1 MKIKTKLSLGV
12 GFLFLLIILLI
23 GVGVNYIH
31 KLSNDTQNILVA
43 NYNTIDYSRQML
55 NALDEDISSEKS
67 ISKFQ
72 DNMLKQQKNV
82 TEIGEQE
89 LTNKLTYDFEKL
101 RTDSKNNLLFVNIRK
116 DLTDIMLLNMQ
127 AIQRKSFIA
136 EKTAKSAT
144 TIIAITGTI
153 CFLLA
158 FTLLLNLP
166 GSIANPIK
174 ELTESIKEIAAKNYS
189 QRVHFESHNEFG
201 ELAHSFNTMAKKLE
215 EYNSSNLAK
224 LMMEKKRIET
234 LINNMHDPVI
244 GLDES
249 KKIIFI
255 NNEALNI
262 AGLKNED
269 AINQKAQDVAVHND
283 LIRSLIQ
290 QLISDNSI
298 SKKENK
304 PIKIFAD
311 GKESYFNKEII
322 RIEITPTAETIAK
335 HIGDVILLQNIT
347 PFKELDAAKTNFIA
361 TVSHELKTPI
371 SSMLLSLQL
380 LENEKTGTINESQK
394 QLIESIKEDSNRLLK
409 ITGELLNMTQ
419 VEAGKIQLNL
429 QQSNPKTIIQY
440 AVEANKMMA
449 DENKIQLEIICAD
462 DIALIQAD
470 TDKTI
475 WVLTNLISNAIRY
488 SNQNSKI
495 IIKAEEDKANSSVNI
510 SVQDFG
516 KGIDSKYK
524 DKIFDRYFQ
533 VPGSNK
539 SGSGLGLA
547 ISKEFIEAQGGK
559 ISMKSE
565 IGTGSIFL
573 ISLNVA

>member
-67 ISKFQ
+67 AAKFQ
-72 DNMLKQQKNV
+72 DNLVKQQHNI
-82 TEIGEQE
+82 TEVGEQE
-89 LTNKLTYDFEKL
+89 LTNKLIFDFEKL
-101 RTDSKNNLLFVNIRK
+101 RTDTKNNSLFVSIRK

-136 EKTAKSAT
+136 ENTAKSAT
-144 TIIAITGTI
+144 TIIALTGTI

-201 ELAHSFNTMAKKLE
+201 ELAKSFNIMAQKLE

-244 GLDES
+244 GLDEN

-262 AGLKNED
+262 AGLKHED
-269 AINQKAQDVAVHND
+269 AIGQKAQDVAVHND

-290 QLISDNSI
+290 HLITDNSV

-311 GKESYFNKEII
+311 GKES
-322 RIEITPTAETIAK
+322 
-335 HIGDVILLQNIT
+335 
-347 PFKELDAAKTNFIA
+347 
-361 TVSHELKTPI
+361 
-371 SSMLLSLQL
+371 
-380 LENEKTGTINESQK
+380 
-394 QLIESIKEDSNRLLK
+394 
-409 ITGELLNMTQ
+409 
-419 VEAGKIQLNL
+419 
-429 QQSNPKTIIQY
+429 
-440 AVEANKMMA
+440 
-449 DENKIQLEIICAD
+449 
-462 DIALIQAD
+462 
-470 TDKTI
+470 
-475 WVLTNLISNAIRY
+475 
-488 SNQNSKI
+488 
-495 IIKAEEDKANSSVNI
+495 
-510 SVQDFG
+510 
-516 KGIDSKYK
+516 
-524 DKIFDRYFQ
+524 
-533 VPGSNK
+533 
-539 SGSGLGLA
+539 
-547 ISKEFIEAQGGK
+547 
-559 ISMKSE
+559 
-565 IGTGSIFL
+565 
-573 ISLNVA
+573 